1 MWSPA
6 PMTVIGGWTGGI
18 VDGDVGWIARV
29 IDRELVTESVVA
41 TLVAAE
47 TKLDVR
53 IVVMP

>member
-29 IDRELVTESVVA
+29 IDRELDTESVVA

>member
-6 PMTVIGGWTGGI
+6 PTTVIGGWTAGI